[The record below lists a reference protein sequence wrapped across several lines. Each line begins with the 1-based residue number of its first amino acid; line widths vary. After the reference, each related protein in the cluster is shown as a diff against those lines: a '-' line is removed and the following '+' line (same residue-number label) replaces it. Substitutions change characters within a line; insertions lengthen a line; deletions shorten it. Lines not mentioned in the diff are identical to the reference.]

1 MPKAEKKGRKQAQ
14 RDEHG
19 RFVSP
24 INGQPVPKGKPFVSG
39 DLRAKEAQAKG
50 VLARKERGDLRKL
63 CQLWME
69 EEVATGKDGEKIT
82 GGQMMVRVAVKEVAK
97 GNPRFWELLRDT
109 AGFKPVDKV
118 MVSEVEPAVIAEVEE
133 MVKEAGTE

>member
-1 MPKAEKKGRKQAQ
+1 MADKQKRKATGQ
-14 RDEHG
+14 RDAKG
-19 RFVSP
+19 RFVSTV
-24 INGQPVPKGKPFVSG
+24 NGQPVPKGKPFVAG
-39 DLRAKEAQAKG
+39 ELRAKEMQARA
-50 VLARKERGDLRKL
+50 VASRKERSDLRKL
-63 CQLWME
+63 CKLWME

-118 MVSEVEPAVIAEVEE
+118 MVAEVEPDVIAEVEQ
-133 MVKEAGTE
+133 MVKEAGE